1 VTEIQQFSKENYGQT
16 IVQYKLNSIM
26 GRVVEIVSEVGP
38 LGVGGRELIT
48 RLETSLESN
57 GQFYTDDN
65 GLEIMKREYNATTAE
80 PVAGNYYPMVQRAFI
95 RDINSGLQLNLLG
108 DSAHGASSI
117 HNGQLEVML
126 HRRCSTDDGRGVGE
140 PLNDQ
145 TSIRPAL
152 WLTLSKTAEATES
165 HRILSTLQ
173 QFPPTVVKVAA
184 PGKDYNLAMKELPSN
199 VHLMTVRRISDGKL
213 IVRLQH
219 LFAVGEHPTLSGP
232 VKIDLSTLL
241 GSSVKVSAITEM
253 NLSATTVASEVN
265 KLSWS
270 TPSDNSGQKP
280 IPVTNNIL
288 VIQPMEIRT
297 FVFSV

>member
-1 VTEIQQFSKENYGQT
+1 
-16 IVQYKLNSIM
+16 
-26 GRVVEIVSEVGP
+26 
-38 LGVGGRELIT
+38 
-48 RLETSLESN
+48 
-57 GQFYTDDN
+57 
-65 GLEIMKREYNATTAE
+65 
-80 PVAGNYYPMVQRAFI
+80 
-95 RDINSGLQLNLLG
+95 
-108 DSAHGASSI
+108 
-117 HNGQLEVML
+117 
-126 HRRCSTDDGRGVGE
+126 
-140 PLNDQ
+140 
-145 TSIRPAL
+145 
-152 WLTLSKTAEATES
+152 
-165 HRILSTLQ
+165 
-173 QFPPTVVKVAA
+173 
-184 PGKDYNLAMKELPSN
+184 MKELPSN

-280 IPVTNNIL
+280 IPVANNIL